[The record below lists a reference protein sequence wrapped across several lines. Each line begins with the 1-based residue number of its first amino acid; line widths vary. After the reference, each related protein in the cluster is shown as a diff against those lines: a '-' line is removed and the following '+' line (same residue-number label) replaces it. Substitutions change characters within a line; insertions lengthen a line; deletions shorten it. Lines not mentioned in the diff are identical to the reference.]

1 MGIFEG
7 LSSRSS
13 LKNAVNGMFNDAMDS
28 ATNRFLQGTNDVVK
42 EALNYALGGGSSS
55 GFAGG
60 GMVNGKAGH
69 SGEVAYAKSILEMAM
84 RIQYAQGWQWV
95 VEADGMKDLF
105 MFVRDVS
112 YSEGTIETD
121 AKIIGGIQ
129 FNKPTH
135 ITPGTVTITVRDD
148 QTGRIA
154 KWFDARKRRVI
165 NRDGT
170 INLSPYYVM
179 NIRVYRVGFNGS
191 KTLDAEY
198 PVIPTERGA
207 TTRSYDQVGEFLSYP
222 LTFVCHTSAD
232 ASLTGLASSM
242 ATGMAGD
249 ALSKATS
256 IIKF

>member
-1 MGIFEG
+1 MGLFDG

-13 LKNAVNGMFNDAMDS
+13 FKNSMKNMLNNAKDTAINGFM
-28 ATNRFLQGTNDVVK
+28 QGANDVVRD
-42 EALNYALGGGSSS
+42 ALNYALNGGNLG

-60 GMVNGKAGH
+60 GIVNGKVGH
-69 SGEVAYAKSILEMAM
+69 SGEIAYAKSMLEMAM
-84 RIQYAQGWQWV
+84 RIQFAQGWQWV

-105 MFVRDVS
+105 MFAKDVS

-154 KWFDARKRRVI
+154 KWFDSRKSRVI

-170 INLSPYYVM
+170 INLAPYYVM
-179 NIRVYRVGFNGS
+179 NVRVYRVGFDGRKS
-191 KTLDAEY
+191 LDGEFA
-198 PVIPTERGA
+198 VIPTERGA
-207 TTRSYDQVGEFLSYP
+207 TTRAYDQVGEFFSYP
-222 LTFVCHTSAD
+222 LTFVCHTSSD
-232 ASLTGLASSM
+232 TSLTGMASAM
-242 ATGMAGD
+242 AMGTAGRAVD
-249 ALSKATS
+249 TSS